1 MIYPVL
7 TYSRN
12 LGDFSTDLEK
22 LQKCGLKAIRL
33 IYKGKTEVEF
43 NQRISEIQSLLEE
56 KEIEI
61 DIIIDLPGNKPTVGN
76 LSNRL
81 NVIAETNYK
90 LVDQETESSLGCIP
104 TVNFFSHKGFLSLKS
119 GDIISIADDELNLLV
134 KVVQKEYVLCK
145 AINSFD
151 LSSNRSISVKNN
163 PFIFEAN
170 SDRDICF
177 VKNLTFTKSN
187 IKLLVS
193 FTKSAKDIMRIKDL
207 QPKIDVIAKI
217 ENVLDDKELREILTC
232 CETVL
237 LGRGDLSTAHKP
249 SEIFKF
255 QKHLIDLCN
264 KQKKK
269 LIIGTGLLNG
279 IIDKEAPSIAEIMDY
294 GYLRSMDIEAFL
306 ISGSMANKQIIETLK
321 FMNDF
326 Q

>member
-1 MIYPVL
+1 MIYPIL

-12 LGDFSTDLEK
+12 LGDFSTDLK
-22 LQKCGLKAIRL
+22 DLHNCGLKAIRL
-33 IYKGKTEVEF
+33 IYKGKTEEEF
-43 NQRISEIQSLLEE
+43 NQRISEIQNM
-56 KEIEI
+56 IEANKI
-61 DIIIDLPGNKPTVGN
+61 ELDIIIDLPGNKPTVDH
-76 LSNRL
+76 LHNRL

-90 LVDQETESSLGCIP
+90 LVDQEIESSLGCIP

-119 GDIISIADDELNLLV
+119 GDIISIADNELNLLV
-134 KVVQKEYVLCK
+134 KEVQEKYVLCK

-163 PFIFEAN
+163 PFVFEAN

-177 VKNLTFTKSN
+177 VKNLKFTKSN

-207 QPKIDVIAKI
+207 QPKIDVLAKI
-217 ENVLDDKELREILTC
+217 ENVLDDEKLIEILDC

-279 IIDKEAPSIAEIMDY
+279 ISDKETPSIAEIMDY
-294 GYLRSMDIEAFL
+294 GYLRSMNIEAFL
-306 ISGSMANKQIIETLK
+306 IPGSMTNKQIIETLK

>member
-1 MIYPVL
+1 MIYPIL

-12 LGDFSTDLEK
+12 LGDFSTDLK
-22 LQKCGLKAIRL
+22 DLHNCGLKAIRL
-33 IYKGKTEVEF
+33 IYKGKTEEEF
-43 NQRISEIQSLLEE
+43 NQRISEIQNM
-56 KEIEI
+56 IEANKI
-61 DIIIDLPGNKPTVGN
+61 ELDIIIDLPGNKPTVGH
-76 LSNRL
+76 LHNRL

-90 LVDQETESSLGCIP
+90 LVDQEIESFVDCIP
-104 TVNFFSHKGFLSLKS
+104 TVNFFNHKGFLSLKS
-119 GDIISIADDELNLLV
+119 GDIISIADNELNLLV
-134 KVVQKEYVLCK
+134 KEVQEKYVLCK

-163 PFIFEAN
+163 PFVFEAN
-170 SDRDICF
+170 SDKDICF
-177 VKNLTFTKSN
+177 VKNLKFTQSN

-193 FTKSAKDIMRIKDL
+193 FTKSAKDIMIIKDL

-217 ENVLDDKELREILTC
+217 ENVLDDEKLIEILDC

-279 IIDKEAPSIAEIMDY
+279 ISDKETPSIAEIMDY
-294 GYLRSMDIEAFL
+294 GYLRSMNIEAFL
-306 ISGSMANKQIIETLK
+306 ISGSMTNKQIIETLK